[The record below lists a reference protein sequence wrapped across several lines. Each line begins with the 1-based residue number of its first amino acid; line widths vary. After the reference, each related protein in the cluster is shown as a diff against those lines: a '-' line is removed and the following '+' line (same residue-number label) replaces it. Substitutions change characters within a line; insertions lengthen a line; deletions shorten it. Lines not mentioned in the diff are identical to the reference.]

1 MDKEISDFLKFAIEN
16 NRIKDIN
23 EAFEEFP
30 PKYEWHQ
37 GKIENVLMEENE
49 EYNTYEIGD
58 IVFVR
63 RYLYSNGSYGE
74 NHFFVIV
81 EQNNIAVPIENF
93 GMLISSRIEKL
104 KYKSN
109 LELKRDK
116 INNIKKDSIVKIDNI
131 YKIDSKQILFKVG
144 KVSFDKIEEYKK
156 AFKEY
161 NSD

>member
-1 MDKEISDFLKFAIEN
+1 
-16 NRIKDIN
+16 
-23 EAFEEFP
+23 
-30 PKYEWHQ
+30 
-37 GKIENVLMEENE
+37 
-49 EYNTYEIGD
+49 
-58 IVFVR
+58 
-63 RYLYSNGSYGE
+63 
-74 NHFFVIV
+74 
-81 EQNNIAVPIENF
+81 
-93 GMLISSRIEKL
+93 MLISSRIEKL

-116 INNIKKDSIVKIDNI
+116 INNLKKDSIVKIDNI